1 VAAFLVDESLPRA
14 VTRALVA
21 AGHDVADVR
30 DVGLRG
36 ASDDAIAARARETS
50 SIVVSGDL
58 DFSNALRFPPG
69 THPGIIIAR
78 LPDTVSP
85 ADMAARI
92 VEAIA
97 NVGAD
102 LQGAI
107 TIVEAARVRVFGGG
121 DPHGT

>member
-1 VAAFLVDESLPRA
+1 MESLPRA

-36 ASDDAIAARARETS
+36 APDDAIAERARETS
-50 SIVVSGDL
+50 SVVVSGDL

-69 THPGIIIAR
+69 THPGIVVAR

-85 ADMAARI
+85 TDMAARI
-92 VEAIA
+92 VEAVA
-97 NVGAD
+97 TLGAA
-102 LQGAI
+102 LHGSI
-107 TIVEAARVRVFGGG
+107 TIVEVARVRVFGGAPNE
-121 DPHGT
+121 D